1 MPRVRIEASCV
12 EDENAE
18 IWESKEM
25 KEWVKLMR
33 LKIGGIGEDRMAM
46 EQEPLRLLQKVP
58 HEVFRS
64 RKQGRTYTEE
74 FQQRF
79 FLAALKGQV
88 LKADEIA
95 EEKSDDEKRRSGER
109 KIRRKRRERNDD
121 VETGQ

>member
-1 MPRVRIEASCV
+1 M

-46 EQEPLRLLQKVP
+46 EREPLRLLQKVP

-79 FLAALKGQV
+79 FAALKGQV

-109 KIRRKRRERNDD
+109 KIRRKRRERNDE